1 MVVGSSSGM
10 SRERHRVEKQCGLCR
25 EPATRLMELGKGQ
38 VPGLQY

>member
-25 EPATRLMELGKGQ
+25 EPPDSMELGKGQ